1 MDRAGRLLGGLG
13 GEKTRWIATVE
24 SLTIEEAN
32 LIGDVCV
39 AAGAVAYLGPF
50 IAGYRIA
57 CEGEWRVAL
66 SKEGVPATEGATL
79 SNVMNDAIKLRGWQ
93 VHGLPADLVSSEN
106 GIILANSRLWPL
118 SIDPQG
124 QANKWIRNMEAANG
138 VEVCKPS
145 DKDFLRTLENAVRFG
160 KPVIM
165 ENVLSAIDPALE
177 PVLLNLTFKQGGA
190 EVMKIGDN
198 TIPYHPDF
206 KFYIRASCPTRTTR
220 RRSPSR

>member
-1 MDRAGRLLGGLG
+1 MPVRLALAVAVALLLRERLAVAKKEELAAKVEDATVKMDRAGRLLGGLG

-39 AAGAVAYLGPF
+39 AAGAGAYLGPF

-106 GIILANSRLWPL
+106 GIILANSRRWPL

-124 QANKWIRNMEAANG
+124 QANKWIRNMEATN
-138 VEVCKPS
+138 KWI
-145 DKDFLRTLENAVRFG
+145 RN
-160 KPVIM
+160 M
-165 ENVLSAIDPALE
+165 E
-177 PVLLNLTFKQGGA
+177 
-190 EVMKIGDN
+190 
-198 TIPYHPDF
+198 
-206 KFYIRASCPTRTTR
+206 
-220 RRSPSR
+220 